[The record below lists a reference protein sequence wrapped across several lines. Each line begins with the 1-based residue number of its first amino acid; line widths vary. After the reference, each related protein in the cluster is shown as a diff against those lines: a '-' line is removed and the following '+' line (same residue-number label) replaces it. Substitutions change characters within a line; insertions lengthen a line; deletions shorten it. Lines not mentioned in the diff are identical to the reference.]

1 MRNFVA
7 IGIVVLIIAT
17 AGCITPDET
26 LIEETGRDM
35 GDRNVQRSEGDRQK
49 GIGLQDDDGD
59 GIPNKDDPDF
69 QRGVNRS
76 NNTVNMTR
84 IDENNNGI
92 DGKMEDGVN
101 DGITTTIT

>member
-1 MRNFVA
+1 MRKFA
-7 IGIVVLIIAT
+7 AMGIVVLIIAT

-26 LIEETGRDM
+26 PIEETGSETD
-35 GDRNVQRSEGDRQK
+35 DRNIQRFEGGEGQ

-76 NNTVNMTR
+76 NNTVTTTR
-84 IDENNNGI
+84 IDETNNGI
-92 DGKMEDGVN
+92 DGGQGV
-101 DGITTTIT
+101 